1 MHAYNCILFMCMYI
15 MCIYMCLCVYQV
27 IKVIGYL
34 KQIFS
39 YAQFESD
46 MFSIEAKD
54 TKLCCSKS
62 DFHIGD
68 NDIFTN
74 VVTPDDFVAE
84 TCCNFQVNISALYFQ
99 PLSIIT

>member
-1 MHAYNCILFMCMYI
+1 MYVYYVYIFVFVCISWI
-15 MCIYMCLCVYQV
+15 

-74 VVTPDDFVAE
+74 VVTPGDFVAE
-84 TCCNFQVNISALYFQ
+84 TCACCNFQVNICALYFQ
-99 PLSIIT
+99 PLSIIA